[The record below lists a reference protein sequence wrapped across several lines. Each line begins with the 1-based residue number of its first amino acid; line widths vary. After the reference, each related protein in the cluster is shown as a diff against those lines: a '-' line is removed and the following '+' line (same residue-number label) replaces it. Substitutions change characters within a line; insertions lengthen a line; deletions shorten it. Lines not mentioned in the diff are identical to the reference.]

1 MILSGQ
7 DIKRFGLLLNA
18 KDSNYQAQGCDIRVE
33 KVFKTV
39 NKPFG
44 EKIVEEDYVEPV
56 VQREKM
62 FKFNCT
68 AQVWGE
74 NDKFLYYWIP
84 PESAVLFKIMETAD
98 LTPKLDTIGDVWEES
113 GRTWNNIQHITRY
126 FNAYILPKSS
136 LSRRGIIVHSA
147 WWDAGYKG
155 SGFVLVKTT
164 DNPLKIKPGAE
175 FAQMVFLEGT
185 PTERVYEGQYQ
196 GENLSL
202 ESCSEL
208 IECVS
213 S

>member
-1 MILSGQ
+1 
-7 DIKRFGLLLNA
+7 
-18 KDSNYQAQGCDIRVE
+18 
-33 KVFKTV
+33 
-39 NKPFG
+39 
-44 EKIVEEDYVEPV
+44 
-56 VQREKM
+56 M
-62 FKFNCT
+62 FKFNYT

-84 PESAVLFKIMETAD
+84 PESAVLFKIMETVD
-98 LTPKLDTIGDVWEES
+98 LTPKRERNFAPYYESFTIGHETS
-113 GRTWNNIQHITRY
+113 RY

-164 DNPLKIKPGAE
+164 DNPLKIKPGME

-208 IECVS
+208 TECALS
-213 S
+213 